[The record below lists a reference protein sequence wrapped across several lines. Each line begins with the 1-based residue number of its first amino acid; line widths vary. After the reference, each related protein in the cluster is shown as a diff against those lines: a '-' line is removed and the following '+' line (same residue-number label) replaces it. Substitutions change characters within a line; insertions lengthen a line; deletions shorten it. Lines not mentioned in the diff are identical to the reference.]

1 MQRGK
6 FDQRY
11 VAFDRNPEVVERVI
25 RCRLSDKIARCRV
38 KDRVV
43 PVKDLLESRA
53 IDVLGLTNIQNLAIS
68 ESRIVTPAP
77 VRRLVTFP
85 PFRCQPRFMF
95 VIKYAV

>member
-77 VRRLVTFP
+77 VKELVALHTN
-85 PFRCQPRFMF
+85 RGQPSLIF
-95 VIKYAV
+95 VIE